1 MAQGY
6 KTGGREKG
14 TPNKTTSEI
23 KEMIAQFVGNNLED
37 IQENYNQLEPEK
49 KLHFFEKV
57 LKFVLPQQ
65 KETTKVI
72 DVSNLT
78 EPELDKLIDEALK
91 KGNNHEV

>member
-1 MAQGY
+1 MAQGI
-6 KTGGREKG
+6 KTGGRQKG
-14 TPNKTTSEI
+14 TPNKTTAEI

-37 IQENYNQLEPEK
+37 IQKNYDQLEPEK

-65 KETTKVI
+65 KETTQVI
-72 DVSNLT
+72 DISNLS

-91 KGNNHEV
+91 KENHEV